1 MPGQGRVVWPGV
13 AREATCGRQ
22 STREIIFFAA
32 KTGSAL
38 DLERSGI
45 LECNKKNKKGEKT
58 EYNIFA

>member
-1 MPGQGRVVWPGV
+1 MPGQGRVVGPGV

-45 LECNKKNKKGEKT
+45 LECNKKK
-58 EYNIFA
+58 

>member
-1 MPGQGRVVWPGV
+1 MGGR
-13 AREATCGRQ
+13 AHE
-22 STREIIFFAA
+22 SIFFAA

-45 LECNKKNKKGEKT
+45 LECNKKNKKEEKT